1 MLRRFRPALAAAIA
15 TTIIS
20 VGVATAATG
29 GTKLIN
35 SPMVGIPTG
44 GLVLDGVIGGGA
56 PWVLDEGH
64 AQLRADGRLDIEV
77 EHLVLAAGPLIG
89 QNPIRHAVGIVTCS
103 DGATTLTTNPVDYD
117 TNGDAEIHTR
127 VNLPATCL
135 APAVF
140 FAGVIPSVGNRWF
153 AVNGG

>member
-15 TTIIS
+15 TTILS
-20 VGVATAATG
+20 VGVAAGATG

-35 SPMVGIPTG
+35 SPMVGIPTA
-44 GLVLDGVIGGGA
+44 GLVLDGVIGGGL

-77 EHLVLAAGPLIG
+77 EGLVLAAGALAG
-89 QNPIRHAVGIVTCS
+89 TNPIERGVGIVTCS
-103 DGATTLTTNPVDYD
+103 DGATTLTTQSVPFSRPTGN
-117 TNGDAEIHTR
+117 AEIHTR
-127 VNLPATCL
+127 VNLPSTCL

-140 FAGVIPSVGNRWF
+140 FAGVTAAGNRWF